1 MCPCRSSRVV
11 SWLYCVGG
19 GSRANVR
26 RERYSEGWLSHSIGD
41 LAVQRRD
48 SRRLAPSRLGRA
60 LTHICRYGDGGW
72 HLFHGR
78 SSTRTRTMSVV
89 VETMLHRGRTAPQP
103 PGWEAAA
110 RPSVSGQDR
119 AGQAASSLACL
130 IVGLPLPCPAP
141 FHARSLC
148 PRIPMGDIA
157 RFPGDNDE
165 GGDLSRR
172 GVRVRCFCACALP
185 VLVCV

>member
-1 MCPCRSSRVV
+1 MYCFSWAITKHKLGVFVCPCRRSRVV
-11 SWLYCVGG
+11 SCCIVLGDEPGQCSAG
-19 GSRANVR
+19 
-26 RERYSEGWLSHSIGD
+26 RYSKGWLSHSIGD

-89 VETMLHRGRTAPQP
+89 VEMMLHHGRTAPQP

-110 RPSVSGQDR
+110 HLSVNGQGR
-119 AGQAASSLACL
+119 AGHAARQPGLSYCRSASSA
-130 IVGLPLPCPAP
+130 LPLSTPAHSALAFRWANRP
-141 FHARSLC
+141 L
-148 PRIPMGDIA
+148 PRGQ
-157 RFPGDNDE
+157 
-165 GGDLSRR
+165 
-172 GVRVRCFCACALP
+172 
-185 VLVCV
+185 